1 MIINGINLGSAH
13 LSDEDFLAAFESCS
27 LPNSQFHHADHVRLT
42 WLYVC
47 RQGEESAAKRVIE
60 GIQRYANFNG
70 AVRKFNF
77 TQTRAWVRLVSH
89 ACENQPETM
98 SFQEFAAAHPK
109 LLDKN
114 ALSGHYSKQ
123 LLESDEARVRWVEP
137 DLLPLP

>member
-1 MIINGINLGSAH
+1 MTINGINLGSAH
-13 LSDEDFLAAFESCS
+13 LADQDFLASFESCA
-27 LPNSQFHHADHVRLT
+27 LPNAQFHHADHVRLT

-47 RQGEESAAKRVIE
+47 RHGEESAAERVIE
-60 GIQRYANFNG
+60 GIQRYATFNG
-70 AVRKFNF
+70 AARKFNF

-89 ACENQPETM
+89 ACENQPQSS
-98 SFQEFAAAHPK
+98 SFQELAAAWPK

-114 ALSGHYSKQ
+114 ALSAHYSNQ